1 MKLSHTIKIC
11 AVTLITMN
19 LVVSFCTIWLFI
31 RILPAID
38 LIVQNNISSIEAA
51 ENMLTTLSV
60 IENEGTTKRDL
71 QAFKIALNDAKNNI
85 TNEDEKIA
93 LGIINRSYRK
103 AFENDISSRK
113 ELRFAIDYLFQINR
127 DELSRLKQEASQISM
142 AGAWGLV
149 FMSLFMFFITLWF
162 LRKLDK
168 KLLVPTNEIYDVIK
182 CYKNNEKF
190 RRCKGTNLN
199 RDIKFIFNG
208 VNDLLDERIKY
219 DKQ

>member
-113 ELRFAIDYLFQINR
+113 EI
-127 DELSRLKQEASQISM
+127 SRLKKEASQISM

>member
-1 MKLSHTIKIC
+1 MEEIKIQNFKDI
-11 AVTLITMN
+11 AAYKNKLKDKKW
-19 LVVSFCTIWLFI
+19 LSSVSFDILKMQMPTL
-31 RILPAID
+31 RIVGSD
-38 LIVQNNISSIEAA
+38 FYSSL
-51 ENMLTTLSV
+51 NYNLM
-60 IENEGTTKRDL
+60 
-71 QAFKIALNDAKNNI
+71 QAFCILQDEIYRSFAEYKYGKRNKSFLS
-85 TNEDEKIA
+85 EDEKIA

-127 DELSRLKQEASQISM
+127 DEISRLKKEASQISM